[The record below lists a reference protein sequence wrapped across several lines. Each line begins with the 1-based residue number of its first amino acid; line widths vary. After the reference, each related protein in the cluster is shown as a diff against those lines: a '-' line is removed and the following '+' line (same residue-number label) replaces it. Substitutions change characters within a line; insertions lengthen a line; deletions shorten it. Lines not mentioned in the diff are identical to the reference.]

1 LYHLGFNNFNS
12 NKGKIQMNIN
22 LEMNPFTINEGQRV
36 LALHAIRDINLLY
49 DGIKSIKQ
57 AEENVGGLSVP
68 SKMPTFGWSISAKRC
83 NVGAKLAKN
92 EKSICFRCYALKGR
106 YIFPK
111 VQNALET
118 RYKKWEENRPLF
130 VASMIYLMRHKKGII
145 ESGCFRWFDSGDIQ
159 GQEMLDDIIQIAKN
173 TKGIKHWLPTKEYQ
187 LIKDNMKR
195 DFYIPDNLVVRV
207 SYPKKGGRFTNTIYK
222 HTSGTLYKNNFESL
236 QTWLDDN
243 NKQWENGILCPSA
256 SQGNKC
262 LDCRACWNNEVSTV
276 IYKEH

>member
-1 LYHLGFNNFNS
+1 
-12 NKGKIQMNIN
+12 MRIN
-22 LEMNPFTINEGQRV
+22 LEMNPFRINEGQRV
-36 LALHAIRDINLLY
+36 FALHAIRYINLLY

-83 NVGAKLAKN
+83 NVGAKLAKS
-92 EKSICFRCYALKGR
+92 EKSICFECYALKGR
-106 YIFPK
+106 YIFPT

-118 RYKKWEENRPLF
+118 RYKKWSENRPLF

-145 ESGCFRWFDSGDIQ
+145 ESGCFRWFDSGDLQ
-159 GQEMLDDIIQIAKN
+159 GQEMLDDIIQIARN
-173 TKGIKHWLPTKEYQ
+173 TKVKHWLPTKEYQ

-207 SYPKKGGRFTNTIYK
+207 SYPKKGGRFTNTVYK

-243 NKQWENGILCPSA
+243 DKQWENGILCPSS

-262 LDCRACWNNEVSTV
+262 LDCRACWEKGYSTI